1 MPLAEQIIDQ
11 QVSGILDRHGDVF
24 AGELG
29 LGADE
34 AARRSVAFLFLV
46 ARTAFDLT
54 DEQTIDGIVEGAND
68 FGIDA
73 LYFEPPDDGEL
84 HVTLIQGK
92 YKSDLRGVA
101 AFPENGVAR
110 MIDAIGAL
118 FDPSRPV
125 NLNRRLN
132 ERIEDVRSFVR
143 DGAIPTVTAVAANNG
158 RGWTEQAQQRIDNA
172 ARDFG
177 RQVEWR
183 HIGSAELL
191 ALLQGRTSI
200 EADLTLSGAATVE
213 TFDFRRALTGRMS
226 VTELARLTA
235 EFGNRLFD
243 RNIRRYPGLAGNRV
257 NEAVATTLRDPHQRP
272 NFYFYN
278 NGITITCSQF
288 RHNALQREGW
298 RVRVS
303 DLQIVNGGQTA
314 RTVQHVAQEIGSE
327 ISAAEVLV
335 RMYELEKEDA
345 ELVEAITFATNSQNP
360 VDLRDLKANDPR
372 QKALG
377 ESIAALGYT
386 YRAKREDRPVSSD
399 EFTSAVI
406 AEAVLAVWR
415 RKPHQARFGSRQHFG
430 ALYDTIFT
438 SNLNGAQAIVAALI
452 HRHAENRRK
461 RPPRD
466 APDFLAYGSRFV
478 AMLMGSCLLDEMGI
492 PLHRLDQ
499 LDHRNFDG
507 ARELVER
514 RSDDYLMRA
523 EARISDAFEPLFSTR
538 ERTLQR
544 LSATFRRADLV
555 EVLVGD
561 GA

>member
-11 QVSGILDRHGDVF
+11 QVTGILDRHGDVF
-24 AGELG
+24 ADELG

-34 AARRSVAFLFLV
+34 AARRSAAFLFLV
-46 ARTAFDLT
+46 AKTAFDLT
-54 DEQTIDGIVEGAND
+54 DEQTIDGIVEGGND

-92 YKSDLRGVA
+92 YKSDLRGVS
-101 AFPENGVAR
+101 AFPENGVAG
-110 MIDAIGAL
+110 MIAATGTL
-118 FDPSRPV
+118 FDPSMPV
-125 NLNRRLN
+125 HLNRRLN

-158 RGWTEQAQQRIDNA
+158 RRWDGA
-172 ARDFG
+172 
-177 RQVEWR
+177 
-183 HIGSAELL
+183 
-191 ALLQGRTSI
+191 
-200 EADLTLSGAATVE
+200 GAATNRR
-213 TFDFRRALTGRMS
+213 RRAGLRQASRLAPHRLRGAAHSAAGTEADRRRPEAQRRRHGRDLRLRRVLTGRMS
-226 VTELARLTA
+226 VAELARLTA
-235 EFGNRLFD
+235 EYGNRLFD
-243 RNIRRYPGLAGNRV
+243 RNIRRYLGLAGNRV
-257 NEAVATTLRDPHQRP
+257 NEAVATTLREADQRC

-288 RHNALQREGW
+288 RHNALQRESW
-298 RVRVS
+298 SVQVS

-314 RTVQHVAQEIGSE
+314 RTVQHMAREIGPE

-335 RMYELEKEDA
+335 RIYELEKDDA
-345 ELVEAITFATNSQNP
+345 DLVEAITFATNSQNP

-372 QKALG
+372 QKALAQ
-377 ESIAALGYT
+377 SISELGYR
-386 YRAKREDRPVSSD
+386 YRAKREDKPVSSN

-406 AEAVLAVWR
+406 AEAVLAIWR
-415 RKPHQARFGSRQHFG
+415 RKPHQARFGGRQHFG

-438 SNLNGAQAIVAALI
+438 SNLNGAQAIVAALV

-478 AMLMGSCLLDEMGI
+478 AMLMGRYLLDELGV
-492 PLHRLDQ
+492 RLDQ
-499 LDHRNFDG
+499 LDHRNFQD
-507 ARELVER
+507 ARVLAEQ
-514 RSDDYLMRA
+514 RSPDHLIRA
-523 EARISDAFEPLFSTR
+523 EARISEALEPLFSDR

-555 EVLVGD
+555 EMLVGD
-561 GA
+561 DT

>member
-11 QVSGILDRHGDVF
+11 QVTGILNRHSDVF
-24 AGELG
+24 ADELG

-34 AARRSVAFLFLV
+34 AARRSAAFVFLV

-54 DEQTIDGIVEGAND
+54 DEQTIDGIVEGGND

-92 YKSDLRGVA
+92 YKANLRGVA
-101 AFPENGVAR
+101 AFPENGVAS
-110 MIDAIGAL
+110 MIAAIGAL
-118 FDPSRPV
+118 FDPSLPV
-125 NLNRRLN
+125 HLNRRLN

-158 RGWTEQAQQRIDNA
+158 CRWTEQGQQRIDNA

-177 RQVEWR
+177 KQVEWR
-183 HIGSAELL
+183 HIGSEELL
-191 ALLQGRTSI
+191 ALLQARRPI
-200 EADLTLSGAATVE
+200 EAELKLSGAATVE

-226 VTELARLTA
+226 VAELARLTA
-235 EFGNRLFD
+235 EYGNRLFD
-243 RNIRRYPGLAGNRV
+243 RNIRRYLGLAGNRV
-257 NEAVATTLRDPHQRP
+257 NEAVAATLRAADQRS

-278 NGITITCSQF
+278 NGITITCSQL
-288 RHNALQREGW
+288 RHNALQRENW
-298 RVRVS
+298 SVQVS

-314 RTVQHVAQEIGSE
+314 RTVQHMAEEVGPDIGS
-327 ISAAEVLV
+327 AEVLV
-335 RMYELEKEDA
+335 RIYELEKDDA

-372 QKALG
+372 QQALG
-377 ESIAALGYT
+377 QSISELGYR
-386 YRAKREDRPVSSD
+386 YRAKREDKPVSSD

-406 AEAVLAVWR
+406 AEAVLAIWR
-415 RKPHQARFGSRQHFG
+415 RKPHQARFRSRQHFG

-438 SNLNGAQAIVAALI
+438 SNLNGAQAIVAALV

-461 RPPRD
+461 RPPQD

-478 AMLMGSCLLDEMGI
+478 AMLMGCYLLDEMEI
-492 PLHRLDQ
+492 RLDR
-499 LDHRNFDG
+499 LDHRNFGD
-507 ARELVER
+507 ARELVEH
-514 RSDDYLMRA
+514 RSHHYSMRA
-523 EARISDAFEPLFSTR
+523 EAQISAALEPLFSTR

-555 EVLVGD
+555 EMLVGD
-561 GA
+561 DA

>member
-11 QVSGILDRHGDVF
+11 QVSGILDRQMDVF
-24 AGELG
+24 AEELG
-29 LGADE
+29 PGGDE
-34 AARRSVAFLFLV
+34 AARRSLAFLFLV
-46 ARTAFDLT
+46 AKTAFDLT
-54 DEQTIDGIVEGAND
+54 DEQTIDGIVEGSND

-92 YKSDLRGVA
+92 YKADLRGVSE
-101 AFPENGVAR
+101 FPENGISG
-110 MIDAIGAL
+110 MIAAIGAL
-118 FDPSRPV
+118 FDPSLPV
-125 NLNRRLN
+125 HLNRRLN
-132 ERIEDVRSFVR
+132 ERIEDVRSFVK
-143 DGAIPTVTAVAANNG
+143 DGAIPTVTALAANNG
-158 RGWTEQAQQRIDNA
+158 RRWTEQGQRRIENA

-177 RQVEWR
+177 KQVEWR
-183 HIGSAELL
+183 HIGSEELL
-191 ALLQGRTSI
+191 ALLQAPRPI
-200 EADLTLSGAATVE
+200 NAELKLSGAATVE

-235 EFGNRLFD
+235 EYGNRLFD
-243 RNIRRYPGLAGNRV
+243 RNIRRYLGLAGNRV
-257 NEAVATTLRDPHQRP
+257 NEAVAATLQEPNQRC

-288 RHNALQREGW
+288 RHNALQRENW
-298 RVRVS
+298 SVQVS

-314 RTVQHVAQEIGSE
+314 RTVQHMAEKIGPE

-335 RMYELEKEDA
+335 RIYELKKDDA

-377 ESIAALGYT
+377 QSISRLGYK
-386 YRAKREDRPVSSD
+386 YRAKREDKPVSSD

-406 AEAVLAVWR
+406 AEAVLAIWR
-415 RKPHQARFGSRQHFG
+415 RKPHQARFRSRQHFG

-438 SNLNGAQAIVAALI
+438 SNLNGAQAIVAALV

-466 APDFLAYGSRFV
+466 APDFRAYGSRFV
-478 AMLMGSCLLDEMGI
+478 AMLMGSYLLNEMEI
-492 PLHRLDQ
+492 QLDQ
-499 LDHRNFDG
+499 LDHRNFG
-507 ARELVER
+507 EARELVEQ
-514 RSDDYLMRA
+514 RSHNYLMRA
-523 EARISDAFEPLFSTR
+523 EAQISEALEPLFSNR

-555 EVLVGD
+555 EMLVGD
-561 GA
+561 DA

>member
-11 QVSGILDRHGDVF
+11 QVTGILDRQGDVF
-24 AGELG
+24 ADELG

-34 AARRSVAFLFLV
+34 AARRSAAFVFLV

-54 DEQTIDGIVEGAND
+54 DEQTLDGIVEGGSD

-92 YKSDLRGVA
+92 YKANLRGVA
-101 AFPENGVAR
+101 AFPENGVAG
-110 MIDAIGAL
+110 MIAAIGAL
-118 FDPSRPV
+118 FDPSLPV
-125 NLNRRLN
+125 QLNRRLN

-158 RGWTEQAQQRIDNA
+158 RRWTEQGQQRIDNA

-183 HIGSAELL
+183 HIGSGELL
-191 ALLQGRTSI
+191 ALLQARKPI
-200 EADLTLSGAATVE
+200 DADLQLSGAATVE

-226 VTELARLTA
+226 VAELARLTA
-235 EFGNRLFD
+235 EYGNRLFD
-243 RNIRRYPGLAGNRV
+243 RNIRRYLGLAGNRV
-257 NEAVATTLRDPHQRP
+257 NEAVAATLREAGQRS

-288 RHNALQREGW
+288 RHNALQRESW
-298 RVRVS
+298 SVQVS

-314 RTVQHVAQEIGSE
+314 RTVQHAAEEIGPE
-327 ISAAEVLV
+327 IGAAEVLV
-335 RMYELEKEDA
+335 RIYELEKDDA

-377 ESIAALGYT
+377 QSIAELGYR
-386 YRAKREDRPVSSD
+386 YRTKREDRPVASD

-406 AEAVLAVWR
+406 AEAVLAIWR
-415 RKPHQARFGSRQHFG
+415 RKPHRARFGGRQHFG

-438 SNLNGAQAIVAALI
+438 SSLNGAQAIAAALV

-461 RPPRD
+461 RAPQD

-478 AMLMGSCLLDEMGI
+478 AMLMGGYLLDELGM
-492 PLHRLDQ
+492 RLDQ
-499 LDHRNFDG
+499 LDHRHFRD
-507 ARELVER
+507 ARELLEQ
-514 RSDDYLMRA
+514 RSHDYLMRA
-523 EARISDAFEPLFSTR
+523 EARISEALEPLFSNR

-555 EVLVGD
+555 EMLVGND
-561 GA
+561 G